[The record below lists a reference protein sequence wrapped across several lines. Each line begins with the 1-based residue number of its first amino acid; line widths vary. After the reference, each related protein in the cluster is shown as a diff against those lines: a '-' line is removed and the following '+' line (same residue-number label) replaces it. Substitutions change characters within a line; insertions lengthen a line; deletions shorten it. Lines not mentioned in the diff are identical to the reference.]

1 VATRKARERVRAL
14 GREARR
20 PQNRSRIVVV
30 AGLVVVV
37 AIAAIAALSLSGG
50 GGGSPPAAS
59 ASAGP
64 PAPADRPLI
73 AVQRFTHNRGIV
85 VNVPK
90 DWTKSTGG
98 SYVDFTDQAGS
109 RKVRINVEDAGS
121 TARRFLLTAE
131 NGLKNNPSRCR
142 TPYDRV
148 GLRAAALAGRDDAAE
163 LEYTCGT
170 DDKRHGIWRAIVVD
184 GKAYHFYL
192 TTTHAQFADSKVIYD
207 EMVRSFTLKL

>member
-1 VATRKARERVRAL
+1 
-14 GREARR
+14 
-20 PQNRSRIVVV
+20 VV

-50 GGGSPPAAS
+50 GGKSPPSAAS

-64 PAPADRPLI
+64 STPADRPLI
-73 AVQRFTHNRGIV
+73 AVQRFADDRGIE

-109 RKVRINVEDAGS
+109 RKVRINVENAGS
-121 TARRFLLTAE
+121 TSRRFLLTAE
-131 NGLKNNPSRCR
+131 SGLKNNPSRCR

-148 GLRAAALAGRDDAAE
+148 GLRSADLAGRNDGAE

-170 DDKRHGIWRAIVVD
+170 DEKRHGIWRAVVVN

-192 TTTHAQFADSKVIYD
+192 TTTDAQFADSKVIYD
-207 EMVRSFTLKL
+207 EMVRSFTLNL